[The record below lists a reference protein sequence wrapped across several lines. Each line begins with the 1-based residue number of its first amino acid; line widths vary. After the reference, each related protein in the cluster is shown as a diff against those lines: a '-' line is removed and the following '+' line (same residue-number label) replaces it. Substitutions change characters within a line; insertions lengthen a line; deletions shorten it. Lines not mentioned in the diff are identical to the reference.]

1 MFVGSYVCFS
11 SISRENLASPHAVQS
26 QMERGMANRGR
37 VTMPK
42 LCARDG
48 PIDGLLTV
56 TFAAKPGSRAS
67 AVYEVRLLG
76 GR

>member
-1 MFVGSYVCFS
+1 MAD
-11 SISRENLASPHAVQS
+11 RE
-26 QMERGMANRGR
+26 R

-42 LCARDG
+42 LCARHG
-48 PIDGLLTV
+48 PIDGLLTI
-56 TFAAKPGSRAS
+56 TFVARPGSRAG